1 MFDAKLRTLALEDS
15 EIQECTRDRGEQ
27 GQWQPD
33 D

>member
-1 MFDAKLRTLALEDS
+1 MFDAKLRTLALGDS
-15 EIQECTRDRGEQ
+15 EIQECTRDHGEQ